1 MSKFDVDD
9 EYYKTA
15 DDEWLLEKLKY
26 EKKNLRFY
34 KSMISES
41 TDNIQK
47 CIIALKS
54 KHPDLI
60 IDDDYNVLIS

>member
-9 EYYKTA
+9 DYYKVA
-15 DDEWLLEKLKY
+15 GDEWLLEKIKY
-26 EKKNLRFY
+26 EKKNMRFY

-47 CIIALKS
+47 AVVALKV
-54 KHPDLI
+54 KHPDI
-60 IDDDYNVLIS
+60 IFDDDFNVLTP